1 MATEIAV
8 LEAVLKGCPISTHAM
23 VLDNIGLDEEG
34 KEIEIL
40 FGALAMQ
47 QWGIT
52 MKQQPRSTLRGHVFH
67 LLG

>member
-1 MATEIAV
+1 
-8 LEAVLKGCPISTHAM
+8 M

-47 QWGIT
+47 QWGIGLRYRKDT
-52 MKQQPRSTLRGHVFH
+52 KAGKTNAPAKAKPLSVLARSANMFCGEMR
-67 LLG
+67 